1 MICTD
6 LEMLHALKEKIAL
19 RDGPRNGQC
28 LQFDG
33 GIVGLCWCQ

>member
-19 RDGPRNGQC
+19 KDDPRNGQC
-28 LQFDG
+28 LQFYG
-33 GIVGLCWCQ
+33 GIVGHSWCQ